1 MVFAGLEYPD
11 IKFIVEWP
19 AFLFKDIE
27 LLAFNKIALISLIA
41 FLVPTILFTLAKRQ
55 TGPVPKGARNF
66 SEAIIDFVDTGIIK
80 PTIGHGGEAYRPFL
94 LTLFL
99 FIAIGNLHEVIPFFQ
114 MPANARMGGPM
125 VLALVVWV
133 TWIGVAI
140 KQQGIS
146 FFTHVVWPPNVP
158 GALKPFVGLLEFLS
172 TFLIRPFS
180 HAVRLFANML
190 AGHIL
195 LVTIS
200 VMCIA
205 LWQAGPLA
213 SVEVVTFPFLVIMTG
228 FEIFVSILQAY
239 VFTILTAVYIAGSRA
254 AHH

>member
-1 MVFAGLEYPD
+1 MIFAGLEYPD
-11 IKFIVEWP
+11 IKYIVEWP
-19 AFLFKDIE
+19 AFLFKDSD
-27 LLAFNKIALISLIA
+27 LLAFNKIALISFIA
-41 FLVPTILFTLAKRQ
+41 FAVPTLLFLAARRQ
-55 TGPVPKGARNF
+55 TGPVPKGARNAA
-66 SEAIIDFVDTGIIK
+66 EAIVDFVDSGIIK
-80 PTIGHGGEAYRPFL
+80 PTIGHGGEVYLPFL
-94 LTLFL
+94 LSLFL
-99 FIAIGNLHEVIPFFQ
+99 FIAIGNVHEVIPFFQ

-125 VLALVVWV
+125 VLALIVWV

-140 KQQGIS
+140 KHQGIS

-195 LVTIS
+195 LVTIG

-205 LWQAGPLA
+205 LWQASALA
-213 SVEVVTFPFLVIMTG
+213 VVEAVTFPFLVVMTG

-239 VFTILTAVYIAGSRA
+239 VFTILTAVYIAGSRS
-254 AHH
+254 HH